1 MKNTRTHD
9 IPGGTVRRPAVA
21 GVFYP
26 ADPAELS
33 GTIAGLIPEAAVE
46 RPPGIVGVIAP
57 HAGYAYSGATAAR
70 AYGMLTRG
78 AYDTVVVIAPSHR
91 EFFEGVSVYD
101 GEGYGTPLGTVP
113 VDGEIR
119 EALTG
124 RAPFVRASREG
135 HGHEHSVEVH
145 LPFLQAVLG
154 SFSLL
159 PLVIGHQ
166 TPATCFALGE
176 SIGAV
181 LQGRRALLVAST
193 DLSHFHGD
201 SEARELDE
209 VMISDL
215 RRFDPRTLMS
225 HLSEGAT
232 EACGGGPAVAALTAL
247 RILGAA
253 RLEIVQ
259 YATSGDVTGDLR
271 SVVGYVS
278 AVAYL

>member
-1 MKNTRTHD
+1 VKYPRTHD
-9 IPGGTVRRPAVA
+9 IRGGAVRRPAVA
-21 GVFYP
+21 GMFYP
-26 ADPAELS
+26 ADPGELS
-33 GTIAGLIPEAAVE
+33 GTIAGLIPAGGEE
-46 RPPGIVGVIAP
+46 KPSGILGVIAP

-101 GEGYGTPLGTVP
+101 GQGYGTPLGTVP

-119 EALTG
+119 EALIG
-124 RAPFVRASREG
+124 RASFVRASTAG
-135 HGHEHSVEVH
+135 HGGEHSVEVH
-145 LPFLQAVLG
+145 LPFLQTVLG

-166 TPATCFALGE
+166 TPGTCFALGE
-176 SIGAV
+176 SLGAV
-181 LQGRRALLVAST
+181 LQGKKALLVAST

-201 SEARELDE
+201 SEARQLDA
-209 VMISDL
+209 VMIGDVRS
-215 RRFDPRTLMS
+215 FDPRTLMS

-232 EACGGGPAVAALTAL
+232 EACGGGPAVAVLTAL
-247 RILGAA
+247 KILGAL

-259 YATSGDVTGDLR
+259 YATSGDVTGDMR
-271 SVVGYVS
+271 SVVGYMS
-278 AVAYL
+278 AVAYR